1 MNTDLLRNLHN
12 TYLTNLKIRFRRP
25 FIDQVHWD
33 ERLIALRGARGVGK
47 TTLLLQHILEA
58 HDLGAE
64 ALYLSLDTTIIE
76 GIDLIE
82 VASTHLA
89 YGGTHLY
96 LDEVHKY
103 PSWTRAI
110 KTIYYLYPQLKVVIS
125 GSSILQL
132 HTAQADLSRRMVVY
146 DLPGLSFREYLE
158 IVEDRKLDVLALN
171 EILTN
176 HLSIAARHSAE
187 MKIMPRF
194 DEYLEYGFYPFFLDS
209 QETYLLKL
217 INTIN
222 QILEIDLPYSLGFD
236 ISNIFKLRK
245 LIRHLAT
252 QTPFQPNI
260 SKLAGSMELARKTI
274 TTYLDYLDKA
284 RLIRVLSAPGKSYSK
299 ISRAEKIYLDNTNL
313 ISAIGGD
320 NKDKGTMRET
330 FILSQLE
337 VAHTVNFTTKG
348 DFLIDDRITLEV
360 GGKRKNRK
368 QIYNVDNS
376 YLAVDALTTG
386 NPTKI
391 PLWLFGFVY

>member
-1 MNTDLLRNLHN
+1 M
-12 TYLTNLKIRFRRP
+12 
-25 FIDQVHWD
+25 DQVFWAD
-33 ERLIALRGARGVGK
+33 RLIAIRGARGVGK
-47 TTLLLQHILEA
+47 TTLLLQHILET
-58 HDLGAE
+58 HDLGTE

-103 PSWTRAI
+103 PSWTKAI
-110 KTIYYLYPQLKVVIS
+110 KTIYDLYPQLKVVIS

-132 HTAQADLSRRMVVY
+132 HTAQADISRRMVVY

-158 IVEDRKLDVLALN
+158 IVEDRKLDIINLDD
-171 EILTN
+171 ILTK
-176 HLSIAARHSAE
+176 HLSIAARLSAE
-187 MKIMPRF
+187 IQILPRF
-194 DEYLEYGFYPFFLDS
+194 DEYLTYGFYPFFLDGP
-209 QETYLLKL
+209 ETYILKL
-217 INTIN
+217 ISTIN

-284 RLIRVLSAPGKSYSK
+284 CLIRVLAAPGKSYSK
-299 ISRAEKIYLDNTNL
+299 ISRAEKIYLDNPNL

-320 NKDKGTMRET
+320 NKDRGTMRET

-348 DFLIDDRITLEV
+348 DFLIDDEITLEV
-360 GGKRKNRK
+360 GGKSKNRK
-368 QIYNVDNS
+368 QIYEVDNS

-386 NPTKI
+386 SPSKI